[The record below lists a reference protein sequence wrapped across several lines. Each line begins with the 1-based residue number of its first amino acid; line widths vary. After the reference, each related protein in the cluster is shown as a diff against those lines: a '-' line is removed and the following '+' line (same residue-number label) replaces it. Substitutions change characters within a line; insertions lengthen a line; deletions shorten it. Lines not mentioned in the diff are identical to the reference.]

1 MRAILIPGTSRDAG
15 RRPWVLGVATLLVL
29 ATACSSHSRSKEHRA
44 GRLAVV
50 AAFYPVQ
57 EAAQVVGGALV
68 DVTNLTA
75 PGVEPHDLELTPDQV
90 EAIATA
96 DVVLYLGDG
105 FQPAVQDAVADA
117 PGVTVDLL
125 SGMPTV
131 EPPAGSEAGLT
142 VDPHVWLD
150 PKLYARMVDE
160 VEAGLAKAS
169 PAGAPTFRA
178 NADAFIRQISALDE
192 RYRTGLASCQRTTI
206 VTNHAAFGYLA
217 SEYGLTQYAIS
228 GLAPDAEPSA
238 QRLAQLKDLVQR
250 LGITTVFSEELVS
263 PKVAQTLADEAGVAT
278 AVLHTLEGLT
288 AEEVS
293 AGDDY
298 GSQMQD
304 NLATLE
310 SALGCS

>member
-1 MRAILIPGTSRDAG
+1 MRAILIPGTSRNSCHHRLIIG
-15 RRPWVLGVATLLVL
+15 ATVFMVL
-29 ATACSSHSRSKEHRA
+29 AAACSSHPGSNGHRA
-44 GRLAVV
+44 GALAVV

-117 PGVTVDLL
+117 RGVTVDLL

-150 PKLYARMVDE
+150 PKLYERMIDE

-169 PAGAPTFRA
+169 PAGASTFRA
-178 NADAFIRQISALDE
+178 NADAFIQQVSALDD
-192 RYRTGLASCQRTTI
+192 RYRAGLSSCTRTTI

-217 SEYGLTQYAIS
+217 SEYGLTQDAIS

-238 QRLAQLKDLVQR
+238 QRLSQLRDLVQR
-250 LGITTVFSEELVS
+250 EGITTIFTEDLVS
-263 PKVAQTLADEAGVAT
+263 PKVAQTLAEEAGVAT

-288 AEEVS
+288 DEEVA

-304 NLATLE
+304 NLMTLE

>member
-1 MRAILIPGTSRDAG
+1 MRAILIPGTSRDSCHRGWIIGAV
-15 RRPWVLGVATLLVL
+15 VLLLL
-29 ATACSSHSRSKEHRA
+29 ATACSSSSGSNGHRA
-44 GRLAVV
+44 GTLAVV

-117 PGVTVDLL
+117 RGVTVDLL

-150 PKLYARMVDE
+150 PKLYARMIDE

-169 PAGAPTFRA
+169 PAGASTFRA
-178 NADAFIRQISALDE
+178 NADAFIRQISALDDS
-192 RYRTGLASCQRTTI
+192 YRAGLANCQRTTI

-238 QRLAQLKDLVQR
+238 QRLSELRDLVLR
-250 LGITTVFSEELVS
+250 DGITTVFTEDLVS
-263 PKVAQTLADEAGVAT
+263 PKVAQTLADEAGVST

-288 AEEVS
+288 DEEVA

-298 GSQMQD
+298 GSQMQE
-304 NLATLE
+304 NLTTLE

>member
-1 MRAILIPGTSRDAG
+1 M
-15 RRPWVLGVATLLVL
+15 
-29 ATACSSHSRSKEHRA
+29 
-44 GRLAVV
+44 
-50 AAFYPVQ
+50 Q
-57 EAAQVVGGALV
+57 EAAQVVGGTLV

-90 EAIATA
+90 VAIATA
-96 DVVLYLGDG
+96 DVVLYLGNG
-105 FQPAVQDAVADA
+105 FQPAVQDAVVDA
-117 PGVTVDLL
+117 RGVTVDLL

-131 EPPAGSEAGLT
+131 APPAGSQAGLT

-150 PKLYARMVDE
+150 PKLYERMVGE
-160 VEAGLAKAS
+160 VEAALSKAS
-169 PAGAPTFRA
+169 PAGASTFRA
-178 NADAFIRQISALDE
+178 NADAYIRQISALDD
-192 RYRTGLASCQRTTI
+192 RYRAGLANCQRTTI

-250 LGITTVFSEELVS
+250 DGITTIFTEGLVS
-263 PKVAQTLADEAGVAT
+263 PKVAQTLANEAGVST

-288 AEEVS
+288 DQEVA
-293 AGDDY
+293 AGADY
-298 GSQMQD
+298 GSQMQE
-304 NLATLE
+304 NLTTLE